1 MVSDDTHL
9 LTEDDTKASTSMTK
23 SMDME
28 YTLGLMV
35 EFTKATGRTESSTG
49 LVSTLCHQ
57 ETAFRRDMANGKMA
71 PGSNGSVLSNIKI

>member
-9 LTEDDTKASTSMTK
+9 STEDDTKASTSMTR

-35 EFTKATGRTESSTG
+35 EFTKATGRMESSMD
-49 LVSTLCHQ
+49 LVSTLYLRR
-57 ETAFRRDMANGKMA
+57 TVFRRKGTGGGKRVHA
-71 PGSNGSVLSNIKI
+71 SNGLS

>member
-9 LTEDDTKASTSMTK
+9 STEDDTKASTSMTR

-35 EFTKATGRTESSTG
+35 EFTKATGRTGSSMG
-49 LVSTLCHQ
+49 
-57 ETAFRRDMANGKMA
+57 
-71 PGSNGSVLSNIKI
+71 